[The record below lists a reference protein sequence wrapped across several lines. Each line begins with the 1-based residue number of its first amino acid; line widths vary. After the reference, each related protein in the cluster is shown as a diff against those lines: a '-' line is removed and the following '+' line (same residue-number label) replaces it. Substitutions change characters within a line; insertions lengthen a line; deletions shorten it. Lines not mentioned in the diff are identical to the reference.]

1 MPYQLHAPAGGVPI
15 MLRPLTA
22 DDADEWN
29 DVRWANDDW
38 LKPWESGDP
47 MHGPGLTYNQW
58 MQRLRR
64 NEQQGTGAVFAI
76 EYQTRIVGQISLGA
90 ICYGAMRTGVIG
102 YWVDQRHAG
111 RGIAPMAVA
120 LLADWALTDFTGPAL
135 HRVEIALL
143 PENERS
149 RRVARKLG
157 ARFEGVRER
166 YMYVNGRWR
175 DHETYALLAEDAGED
190 GFAARLAQRG
200 TNESL

>member
-1 MPYQLHAPAGGVPI
+1 MPYQLHAPAGGVPVT
-15 MLRPLTA
+15 LRPLTA

-47 MHGPGLTYNQW
+47 LHGPGLTYNQW

-64 NEQQGTGAVFAI
+64 NEQQGVGAVFAI
-76 EYQTRIVGQISLGA
+76 EYQTRIVGQVSLGA
-90 ICYGAMRTGVIG
+90 ICYGAMRTGVVG

-111 RGIAPMAVA
+111 RGIAPMAVG

-135 HRVEIALL
+135 HRLEIAIL

-149 RRVARKLG
+149 QSVARKVG
-157 ARFEGVRER
+157 ARHEGVRER
-166 YMYVNGRWR
+166 YMYVNGQWR
-175 DHETYALLAEDAGED
+175 DHETYALLTEDAGDE
-190 GFAARLAQRG
+190 GFAARLARRG
-200 TNESL
+200 ANVPQ